1 MPKPATAVDPMVKL
15 EPSLE
20 RRIRRV
26 FTSDY
31 KLSIIQQAD
40 ASKHGALGQLL
51 RRQKLCSRQ
60 LLSVASRVG

>member
-1 MPKPATAVDPMVKL
+1 MPKPTTAVDPMVKP
-15 EPSLE
+15 EPNLE

-40 ASKHGALGQLL
+40 AGDS
-51 RRQKLCSRQ
+51 RRCGYAK
-60 LLSVASRVG
+60 